1 MTAMVTT
8 NAHDLV
14 RLLESIPEL
23 DAYRV
28 ELIDGKIV
36 MLPSAA
42 PFHNFIR
49 LNVGSQFLQHDWYG
63 MVEQALVS
71 PEASFEPKPDIA
83 VTTHELGADNLSP
96 FPAERV
102 AITVEIVSTDRDGDY
117 AKKRLWYAISGIP
130 LYVVIDPDDGIW
142 ELHSG
147 ARGGDYRTVQH
158 GRFGEPIELP
168 EPFAFPLDTSAF
180 KVYPPTPPR

>member
-1 MTAMVTT
+1 MTAMATT

-42 PFHNFIR
+42 PFHNFIQA
-49 LNVGSQFLQHDWYG
+49 NAASQFIQRGWWA
-63 MVEQALVS
+63 MTEQALVS

-83 VTTHELGADNLSP
+83 VTTHELAADNLNP
-96 FPAERV
+96 FPAERA

-117 AKKRLWYAISGIP
+117 AKKRFWYAISGVP
-130 LYVVIDPDDGIW
+130 LYVIIDPNDGVW

-147 ARGGDYRTVQH
+147 ARGGDYRIVER
-158 GRFGEPIELP
+158 GEFGEPIELP

-180 KVYPPTPPR
+180 KVYPPKPPR